1 MVNAFDDR
9 RVTLGIQTQDKAYS
23 FDQRYFI
30 RATGSKLQ
38 TGGILGEAEI
48 RIDNIDIAL
57 RNYLLTACSPYS
69 QQTYQNAQAGK
80 APPPFPLVT
89 LDVGRAS
96 WGTFRVFQGNCIA
109 VAPTQ
114 PPDIG
119 LTLKSLQ
126 GVLLLGQPVA
136 LTMPQNTLLSQ
147 LAQQIATS
155 NGLSLEFTAT
165 DKQIDNFSLTGS
177 VYRQIQKLG
186 ECGNID
192 VFIDN
197 TTLVVKDSGSGRQG
211 NIPIVSSQTGMVTVP
226 VVNERGLQAKC
237 LINSA
242 IRIGGFIQ
250 VQSQINPAANG
261 MWQVYKLGFDISTW
275 EQPFYWMIY
284 AQFMRL
290 GFGYT
295 P

>member
-1 MVNAFDDR
+1 LVGAFDDR
-9 RVTLGIQTQDKAYS
+9 LVTLGIQVQGKTYS

-30 RATGSKLQ
+30 RATGTKLQ

-48 RIDNIDIAL
+48 RIDNIDL
-57 RNYLLTACSPYS
+57 QTRNFLLTACSPYS
-69 QQTYQNAQAGK
+69 QQTYQAAQSGGSS
-80 APPPFPLVT
+80 PNYPLVT

-96 WGTFRVFQGNCIA
+96 WGTLRVFQGNCIA

-126 GVLLLGQPVA
+126 GVLLLGQAMA

-147 LAQQIATS
+147 LAQQVATA

-177 VYRQIQKLG
+177 IYRQLQKLA
-186 ECGNID
+186 ECGD
-192 VFIDN
+192 VDAFLDN
-197 TTLVVKDSGSGRQG
+197 TTLVVKDIGTGRQG
-211 NIPIVSSQTGMVTVP
+211 ITPVISSQTGMVTVP

-237 LINSA
+237 LINNA
-242 IRIGGFIQ
+242 IKIGGQIQ
-250 VQSQINPAANG
+250 VQSRINPAANG
-261 MWQVYKLGFDISTW
+261 TWQVYKLGFDISTW
-275 EQPFYWMIY
+275 ESPFYWLIF